1 MRFIGF
7 YDYTVILTYMSLV
20 SGLLGMGFASSG
32 HHGAAVLC
40 LALCGFCD
48 MFDGAVART
57 KKDRTED
64 GKNFGIQ
71 LDSLCDLVCFGVLPA
86 WILYTNGYRG
96 IIGIAVLI
104 CYVLCALIRLAFFN
118 VLETKRQKTEDG
130 CAKFYRGLPVT
141 SASIAFPFFYL
152 LSGILPAAVMKVI
165 WSVLPVL
172 MGFLFIL
179 DIKVPKFNVSKL
191 FPKREDKE
199 EIEVK

>member
-86 WILYTNGYRG
+86 WILYTSGYNG
-96 IIGIAVLI
+96 IIGSTVLI
-104 CYVLCALIRLAFFN
+104 AYVLCALIRLAFFN
-118 VLETKRQKTEDG
+118 VLEAKRRQYED
-130 CAKFYRGLPVT
+130 CSITHFRGLPVT
-141 SASIAFPFFYL
+141 TAAIAFPFFYL
-152 LSGILPAAVMKVI
+152 LSYVVPSGIMNVIWAILP
-165 WSVLPVL
+165 PL
-172 MGFLFIL
+172 MAFLFVL
-179 DIKVPKFNVSKL
+179 DIKVPKLNASKL
-191 FPKREDKE
+191 
-199 EIEVK
+199 IERKK